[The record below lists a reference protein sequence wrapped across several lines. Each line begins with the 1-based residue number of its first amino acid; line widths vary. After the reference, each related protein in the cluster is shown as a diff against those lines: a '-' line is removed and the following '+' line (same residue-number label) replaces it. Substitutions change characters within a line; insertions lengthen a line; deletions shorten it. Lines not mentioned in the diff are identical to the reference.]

1 MQYEF
6 TLKFILASGSPQRDE
21 LVERLG
27 EAGCTDALIGVG
39 QTGRIALDFT
49 RTADSARKA
58 VFSAIA
64 DVSKAIPKI
73 MFLEASPD
81 LVGLTEV
88 AQIAGVSRQYM
99 RKLMLTPAAAFPAPV
114 HEGSATLWHL
124 APILAW
130 FRKRGSYDIAQ
141 ATIDVARV
149 AMQVNLARQVRGL
162 TPLFPRELRTV
173 LAG

>member
-1 MQYEF
+1 MKYEF
-6 TLKFILASGSPQRDE
+6 KLRFVLPSGSPQRDE

-49 RTADSARKA
+49 RTADSARTA

-73 MFLEASPD
+73 MLLEVSPD

-99 RKLMLTPAAAFPAPV
+99 RKLTPAAAFPAPV